1 MNMAR
6 ENCHCGQPQQS
17 NGNCPVCRE
26 DDLPLQCIGRWSTEK
41 HHYLRNYIHATR
53 AVRGRFSR
61 GGTAFVDVFAGPGR
75 AKVVDR

>member
-1 MNMAR
+1 MAR

-41 HHYLRNYIHATR
+41 HHYLRNYIQATR